1 MPFLCSCAL
10 KGWWN
15 HHQKSNSH
23 SSFINRRGA
32 ALNFGLKHRWASW
45 TRGTWRWDL
54 SKRPLTI
61 EEAVKVLLQGLG
73 EDINREG
80 LSKTPA
86 RVAKALREGTR
97 GAFSL

>member
-1 MPFLCSCAL
+1 MGVLDEGHVEVGFEQETLA
-10 KGWWN
+10 
-15 HHQKSNSH
+15 
-23 SSFINRRGA
+23 
-32 ALNFGLKHRWASW
+32 
-45 TRGTWRWDL
+45 
-54 SKRPLTI
+54 I